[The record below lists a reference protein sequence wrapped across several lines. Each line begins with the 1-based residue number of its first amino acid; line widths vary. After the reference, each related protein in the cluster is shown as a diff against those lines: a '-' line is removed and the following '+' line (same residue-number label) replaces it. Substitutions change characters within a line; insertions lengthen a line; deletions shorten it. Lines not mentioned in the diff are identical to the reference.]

1 LLRSRN
7 PTDASTVPLRAGFH
21 HTAHCRAGQEIKM
34 KALYILVPLLAA
46 LGGCSYYNTPPVAA
60 VTPTYV
66 TPPNTV
72 VLGAPGT
79 TTAPST
85 VIVQPNR

>member
-1 LLRSRN
+1 
-7 PTDASTVPLRAGFH
+7 
-21 HTAHCRAGQEIKM
+21 M
-34 KALYILVPLLAA
+34 KAIFLLAPLFA
-46 LGGCSYYNTPPVAA
+46 VMSGCAYYNTPPVAA
-60 VTPTYV
+60 TTYV
-66 TPPNTV
+66 QPPNTV